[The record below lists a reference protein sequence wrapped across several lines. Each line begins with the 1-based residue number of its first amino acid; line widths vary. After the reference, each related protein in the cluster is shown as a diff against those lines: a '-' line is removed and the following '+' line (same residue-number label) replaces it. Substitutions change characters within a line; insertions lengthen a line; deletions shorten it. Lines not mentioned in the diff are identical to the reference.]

1 MDIGGCY
8 SLRAIRVYHRLP
20 AMAAVE
26 IPSSISM
33 QSIHSH
39 DTIQNPIHTSEPVE
53 NASTIDV
60 DKDVSTFTDDVGG
73 VPSTAATSEESHEA
87 DNIAD
92 ADSKNCES
100 KKKR

>member
-1 MDIGGCY
+1 M
-8 SLRAIRVYHRLP
+8 RAIRVYHRLP